1 MWTST
6 TTADRQTGQPMPSY
20 SIPTPRDPQANF
32 ARVPDFNRDVGWP
45 AYFLRL
51 VDAPVGSPGDA
62 ARRSTN
68 LSPINYERSHP
79 GDTGS
84 AGEHRLPK
92 RVRSN

>member
-1 MWTST
+1 MWTCT

-62 ARRSTN
+62 ARRSTI
-68 LSPINYERSHP
+68 SRRS
-79 GDTGS
+79 TTKES
-84 AGEHRLPK
+84 FSRNWFLQASTVYRT
-92 RVRSN
+92 V